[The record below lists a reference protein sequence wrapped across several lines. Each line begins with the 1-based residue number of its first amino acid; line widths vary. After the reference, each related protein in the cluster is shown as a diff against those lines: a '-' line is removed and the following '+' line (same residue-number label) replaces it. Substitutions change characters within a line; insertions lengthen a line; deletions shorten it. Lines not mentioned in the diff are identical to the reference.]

1 MQRSAIGTRP
11 CPNSQAFQSS
21 RTADCTAIGTG
32 LGRPFLADDFE
43 RCACPTALVLQHRSE
58 HRPAGVAFLQ
68 LGAEVVA
75 DLGENRREVLDRQ
88 SRKDL
93 TPVFCDKDQMDVKA
107 VNDVPSGADILH
119 IAIRPIN
126 SLGMILTYRYRVKD
140 KGRGR

>member
-1 MQRSAIGTRP
+1 MDVIV
-11 CPNSQAFQSS
+11 
-21 RTADCTAIGTG
+21 
-32 LGRPFLADDFE
+32 LA
-43 RCACPTALVLQHRSE
+43 
-58 HRPAGVAFLQ
+58 VAFLQ

-119 IAIRPIN
+119 IAIRPITC
-126 SLGMILTYRYRVKD
+126 LGMILTYRYRVKD
-140 KGRGR
+140 KTSAKHLRRMSRAANFGWEYSGGPPRGGEGGHTSRAR